1 MQTSAMRVVAA
12 VLAAVVMA
20 TTACDTGEDGAADPD
35 PPTTE
40 EPRSAPDETEPAQ
53 SDGGEDAG
61 DDEEPAQAGELTDL
75 DIQQRHP
82 NGTVL
87 RVLGISLG
95 PTSIAVEVEALNGFT
110 QEITL
115 NGPGVHLVDDLG
127 NSYNFVE
134 PEQNAQMNV
143 APGAVLSG
151 TLTFIGRV
159 DKDATSLRLLINTYE
174 PEETV
179 DVADEYER
187 STSPAFQIDDIPIPG
202 R

>member
-12 VLAAVVMA
+12 VLFAVAMA
-20 TTACDTGEDGAADPD
+20 TTACDTGEDGAADPE

-40 EPRSAPDETEPAQ
+40 EPRSAPDETEPAR
-53 SDGGEDAG
+53 SDGDEDAG
-61 DDEEPAQAGELTDL
+61 DDEEPAQAGESLEL

-87 RVLGISLG
+87 RVLGVSLG
-95 PTSIAVEVEALNGFT
+95 PTSIALEVEALNGFT
-110 QEITL
+110 EEITL
-115 NGPGVHLVDDLG
+115 NNLGVHLVDDLG

-134 PEQNAQMNV
+134 PEQNAEMNV

-159 DKDATSLRLLINTYE
+159 EEDATSLRLLINTFE
-174 PEETV
+174 PDETV
-179 DVADEYER
+179 DMADR
-187 STSPAFQIDDIPIPG
+187 FHLTNSPAFQIDDIPVPG